1 MAEGKILADKNH
13 NAFSSLKRQLSEF
26 IPNRYI
32 LEHFYLEQQQQQKKK
47 LPSFLVH
54 LPILPNK
61 DKGWEE
67 EEHRKYLLETPHEL

>member
-32 LEHFYLEQQQQQKKK
+32 LEHFYLKQEQQQK
-47 LPSFLVH
+47 
-54 LPILPNK
+54 
-61 DKGWEE
+61 
-67 EEHRKYLLETPHEL
+67 TPQFPGTSACFTKQRQRLGGRRAPKVSSGNSP

>member
-1 MAEGKILADKNH
+1 MAEGKILTDKNY

-32 LEHFYLEQQQQQKKK
+32 LEDFYLEQEQQQKT
-47 LPSFLVH
+47 PQFLGTSAV
-54 LPILPNK
+54 LPNK

-67 EEHRKYLLETPHEL
+67 EEQVSSGNSP